1 MALGCKWCCNSYGI
15 ISYPIRINLS
25 RDPIVSEVASAVKTC
40 YSHSWILGQVVS
52 LVYISNQPLGQKE
65 IMKYTTVKISE
76 IRKHPTMRLD
86 AGYWIKKKK
95 KAASR
100 KLQAASLTRLKDSVG

>member
-1 MALGCKWCCNSYGI
+1 MVVGCEWCCNSYGI

-40 YSHSWILGQVVS
+40 YSHSWILGQVVYVS
-52 LVYISNQPLGQKE
+52 DRIILGAE
-65 IMKYTTVKISE
+65 
-76 IRKHPTMRLD
+76 HL
-86 AGYWIKKKK
+86 AKK
-95 KAASR
+95 KASSH

>member
-1 MALGCKWCCNSYGI
+1 MQGSGVKLVGESFVI
-15 ISYPIRINLS
+15 LRISP
-25 RDPIVSEVASAVKTC
+25 E
-40 YSHSWILGQVVS
+40 
-52 LVYISNQPLGQKE
+52 LGQKE
-65 IMKYTTVKISE
+65 IMKYTIVKISE

-95 KAASR
+95 KAASH

>member
-65 IMKYTTVKISE
+65 KN
-76 IRKHPTMRLD
+76 
-86 AGYWIKKKK
+86 KK
-95 KAASR
+95 SH
-100 KLQAASLTRLKDSVG
+100 KLQATSLTRLKDSVG